1 MTQNWIKIRCN
12 LLEHPKVWAMV
23 RFLWE
28 SQPGGS
34 LITENAN
41 SICSPDFTRR
51 AIVLA
56 GLLKIW
62 AHANEFV
69 TESNGEFVTVG
80 VTLRYADDVAGVNKF
95 GEAMVNVGW
104 LEARI
109 EGETQILVFPNFT
122 EFNRPDTERQQA
134 LSGAERA
141 RRFREK
147 NKEARNGTVT
157 ERVTDAVTVRNGTV
171 TKSNGREEERRLD
184 KIYRLPDSSNPPVS
198 PKSTLTGDSGSEEL
212 PTPVQERVAEGTA
225 NERTGTAKS
234 DSPQKMI
241 PEPSFVLQRDTSE
254 ARSLGVDMEKLDSAK
269 IVADSWNLMAQKH
282 GLPQVAKLTHKRAA
296 AINSRLAD
304 SWWRKNWQNALDLVA
319 KNPYL
324 LGDND
329 RGWKA
334 NIDWFVRP
342 DTVVKLIE
350 GGAGDVRRRQNTIN
364 KPGQFDDFDRAA
376 DAAGL

>member
-122 EFNRPDTERQQA
+122 EFNWPDTERQQA

-171 TKSNGREEERRLD
+171 TKSNGREEERRLQNT
-184 KIYRLPDSSNPPVS
+184 YRLPDSSNPPVS

-212 PTPVQERVAEGTA
+212 PTPIEGPIV
-225 NERTGTAKS
+225 EGTAKS
-234 DSPQKMI
+234 SSTDKTI
-241 PEPSFVLQRDTSE
+241 PESSFVLRRNASE
-254 ARSLGVDMEKLDSAK
+254 ARGIGVDVEKTDSAK
-269 IVADSWNLMAQKH
+269 TVTESWNLMAQKH

-296 AINSRLAD
+296 AINSRLAY
-304 SWWRKNWQNALDLVA
+304 SWWRKNWLVA
-319 KNPYL
+319 LNLVPKNPYL

-350 GGAGDVRRRQNTIN
+350 GGAGDVRRRPNTVN